1 MPGAHRTR
9 SLACKEESTQA
20 SHHRYAETIR
30 HSLRNGFTAYVRA
43 LPRRTGLDSHRR
55 PPIIISALD
64 PSVGGSGPH
73 GFAVRIRS
81 ARLAPPTRP
90 SHPCPRF
97 LTIAKRPSCGRD
109 ARRGA
114 TDLPDGTSGI
124 FFAEGLDRNSVNQHV
139 GQISWDKGLEPQRN
153 SHLAGWCAGWSLP
166 QNGRSMETISR
177 APRSSPETE
186 RRQTVPACRRSIAM
200 SFAVAFLICCSAAM
214 FLAHAV
220 DAYRAG

>member
-9 SLACKEESTQA
+9 SLACKGRKHA
-20 SHHRYAETIR
+20 SK
-30 HSLRNGFTAYVRA
+30 SLQVRRNDPAFPAQWFYG
-43 LPRRTGLDSHRR
+43 LCPCSPRCTGLDSHRR

-81 ARLAPPTRP
+81 ARLALPTRP
-90 SHPCPRF
+90 PHPCPRF

-109 ARRGA
+109 ARREA

-139 GQISWDKGLEPQRN
+139 GQISWDKG
-153 SHLAGWCAGWSLP
+153 
-166 QNGRSMETISR
+166 
-177 APRSSPETE
+177 
-186 RRQTVPACRRSIAM
+186 
-200 SFAVAFLICCSAAM
+200 
-214 FLAHAV
+214 
-220 DAYRAG
+220 